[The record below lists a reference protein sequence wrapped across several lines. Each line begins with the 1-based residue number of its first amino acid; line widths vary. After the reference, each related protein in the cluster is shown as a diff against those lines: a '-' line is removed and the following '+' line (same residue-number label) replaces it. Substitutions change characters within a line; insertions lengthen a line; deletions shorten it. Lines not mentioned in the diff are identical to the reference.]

1 MSADILRNVRS
12 SSSNGRKARK
22 TADENQIVGAKRNT
36 KARISPSVVDHGFHT
51 DKYKTH
57 YSAWTPI
64 IHSASNSQIF
74 SERLDLIGHWVG
86 WITQKFKY

>member
-22 TADENQIVGAKRNT
+22 TAEENQIVGAKRNT

-64 IHSASNSQIF
+64 IHSASNSQ
-74 SERLDLIGHWVG
+74 VG
-86 WITQKFKY
+86 LLLADCVN